1 MASSQSH
8 IIVKRIIFNDFQDD
22 PQNRVQSNEFFSD
35 YTNFPTVNL
44 SYGSFLLYFLSYI
57 LTIVQDVGL

>member
-35 YTNFPTVNL
+35 YTNFPIVN
-44 SYGSFLLYFLSYI
+44 FLSRRFFVFFYFA
-57 LTIVQDVGL
+57 LRRSEVG